1 MTELPDYWGTAEFEI
16 YSISNLNDNTKP
28 TVVALKLYG
37 EIRGS
42 YYSIETT
49 LVAPSMILTY
59 DLLAE
64 HITYNCLYPWVESII
79 SKQDAV
85 DVVL

>member
-1 MTELPDYWGTAEFEI
+1 MTELPEYWGTAEFEI

-28 TVVALKLYG
+28 TVVTLKLYG

-42 YYSIETT
+42 NYSIDTT
-49 LVAPSMILTY
+49 LVAPKEILTY

-79 SKQDAV
+79 SKQDEPE
-85 DVVL
+85 VLL